1 MQGHH
6 ARLNEER
13 DVLYRGYNNR
23 GVLIERNTRD
33 YVYGH
38 NNRDANVCMA
48 IGCIMHEYA
57 DRRSA
62 TYVLGRSM
70 RDGKHAHES
79 LAV

>member
-1 MQGHH
+1 MYYIG
-6 ARLNEER
+6 
-13 DVLYRGYNNR
+13 GYNNR

-38 NNRDANVCMA
+38 NNCDANVCMA

-57 DRRSA
+57 EWGSA